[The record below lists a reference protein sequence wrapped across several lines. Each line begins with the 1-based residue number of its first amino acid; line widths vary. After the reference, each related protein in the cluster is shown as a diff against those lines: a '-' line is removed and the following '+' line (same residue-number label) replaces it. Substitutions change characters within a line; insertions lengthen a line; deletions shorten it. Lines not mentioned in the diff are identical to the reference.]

1 MSRLFSSFKI
11 KDLELKNRIVMAP
24 MCMDSAVDGYV
35 NQWHHI
41 HYSTRAIGGVGLI
54 ILEATGIEPGGRITD
69 KDLGIWD
76 DSQIEGLKE
85 IVDSCHQYGS
95 KIGIQIN
102 HGGRKSEV
110 LTSPIIAPSAIAFN
124 ETYRVP
130 TEMTKEDIKTT
141 VTKFKEAAERSL
153 KAGFDLIELHGA
165 HGYLI
170 SQFLSPITN
179 KREDE
184 YGGSLENRVRFL
196 KEVIEEVKTVWPES
210 KPLLLRVSAEDYV
223 EGGNTG
229 EIMAKLINLVK
240 DYGIDMV
247 DVSTGGV
254 APAKIST
261 YPGYQIKQSEIIKET
276 CSIPTIA
283 GGLITSPDMAEE
295 VLCNNRADLVFLGRE
310 LLRNP
315 YWTLQA
321 AKALDED
328 ITWPIQY
335 ERSKVVRKGGF

>member
-11 KDLELKNRIVMAP
+11 KDLDLKNRIVMAP

-76 DSQIEGLKE
+76 DSQIEGLKK

-102 HGGRKSEV
+102 HAGRKSEV
-110 LTSPIIAPSAIAFN
+110 LASPIIAPTAIAFN

-130 TEMTKEDIKTT
+130 TEMNKEDIKTI
-141 VTKFKEAAERSL
+141 VTKFKEAVERAL

-184 YGGSLENRVRFL
+184 YGGSLENRARFL

-223 EGGNTG
+223 EGGNNG
-229 EIMAKLINLVK
+229 EIMAELINLVK

-261 YPGYQIKQSEIIKET
+261 YPGYQVKHSEIIKET

>member
-41 HYSTRAIGGVGLI
+41 HYSTRAVGGVGLI

-110 LTSPIIAPSAIAFN
+110 LASPIIAPSAIAFN

-223 EGGNTG
+223 ENGNTG
-229 EIMAKLINLVK
+229 EIMAKLIDLVK

-276 CSIPTIA
+276 CNIPTIA
-283 GGLITSPDMAEE
+283 GGLITLPDMAEE
-295 VLCNNRADLVFLGRE
+295 ILCNDRADLVFLGRE

-321 AKALDED
+321 AKALGED

>member
-276 CSIPTIA
+276 CSIPTIV

-335 ERSKVVRKGGF
+335 DRSKVVRKGGF

>member
-1 MSRLFSSFKI
+1 VSRLFSSFKI

-35 NQWHHI
+35 NQWHRI

-110 LTSPIIAPSAIAFN
+110 LTSPIIAPSEIAFN

>member
-223 EGGNTG
+223 ENGNTG
-229 EIMAKLINLVK
+229 EIMAKLIDLVK

-276 CSIPTIA
+276 CNIPTIA
-283 GGLITSPDMAEE
+283 GGLITLPDMAEE
-295 VLCNNRADLVFLGRE
+295 ILCNDRADLVFLGRE

-321 AKALDED
+321 AKALGED